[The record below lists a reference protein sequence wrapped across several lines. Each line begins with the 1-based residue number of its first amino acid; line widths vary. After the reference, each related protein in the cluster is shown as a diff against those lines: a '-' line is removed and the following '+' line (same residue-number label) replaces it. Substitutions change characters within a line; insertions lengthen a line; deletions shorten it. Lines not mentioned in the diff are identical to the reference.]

1 MTTVGE
7 RMGML
12 RRGIEEDVYHG
23 WSRLTQHW
31 WDNEGLTRRLYVCDG
46 LSANGHEDQYATGLD
61 TICVEGP
68 GFDCM
73 IYHYDKVPRLK
84 TPWFHGRTFA
94 ISNDDYSLTLDA
106 SGSWDSEPGAPPD
119 VLCRNGWNR
128 RDLTA
133 LARAVMFDDLASL
146 EGRTELDLGNGL
158 AVSLGGLGSARV
170 PEELTASVRYRC
182 GGLSLDIEGVP
193 TPTEGG
199 ISFCFGIQ
207 NILTL
212 NVPPDIVT
220 EASEGVGTGYEAT
233 RRWLSAHGGHVDEK
247 PADGRLVGD
256 DGIYRPTLHRLPKG
270 FPAPKRD
277 ALNPKELFPDFECD
291 LYSMGNRPREWMPQ
305 YSGRKPG
312 EHELLFLF
320 KPTAFKIYGWDLE
333 VDFETGL
340 AMNQPL
346 SLTELA
352 SLFRICREHREALE
366 ETTGGIENDD
376 A

>member
-1 MTTVGE
+1 ME
-7 RMGML
+7 ML

-23 WSRLTQHW
+23 WSRLTRSW
-31 WDNEGLTRRLYVCDG
+31 LELDGLTRRLYVCDG

-73 IYHYDKVPRLK
+73 IHHYDKVPRLR

-106 SGSWDSEPGAPPD
+106 SGAWDSEPGAPPD
-119 VLCRNGWNR
+119 VLCRSGWNR
-128 RDLTA
+128 GDLTA
-133 LARAVMFDDLASL
+133 LARAIMFDDLASL
-146 EGRTELDLGNGL
+146 KGRTELDLGNGL
-158 AVSLGGLGSARV
+158 TVSLLNGLESARV
-170 PEELTASVRYRC
+170 PEELTASVRYRR

-207 NILTL
+207 SILTL

-233 RRWLSAHGGHVDEK
+233 RIWLSTHGGRTEDE

-256 DGIYRPTLHRLPKG
+256 DGIYRPGIHPLPKG
-270 FPAPKRD
+270 FPAPERD
-277 ALNPKELFPDFECD
+277 VFHPKDLFPDFECD
-291 LYSMGNRPREWMPQ
+291 LYSMSNRSGESIPQ
-305 YSGRKPG
+305 YAGRKPDD
-312 EHELLFLF
+312 HYLMFLF
-320 KPTAFKIYGWDLE
+320 KPTAFKIYSWDLN
-333 VDFETGL
+333 VDFRTGL

-352 SLFRICREHREALE
+352 SLFRICRDHRKALE
-366 ETTGGIENDD
+366 EGTRRDRG
-376 A
+376 